1 METREIIA
9 PRTCELPNHGKELIL
24 TLELGNFG

>member
-1 METREIIA
+1 METPEIIA
-9 PRTCELPNHGKELIL
+9 SRTRELPHHGKELIL